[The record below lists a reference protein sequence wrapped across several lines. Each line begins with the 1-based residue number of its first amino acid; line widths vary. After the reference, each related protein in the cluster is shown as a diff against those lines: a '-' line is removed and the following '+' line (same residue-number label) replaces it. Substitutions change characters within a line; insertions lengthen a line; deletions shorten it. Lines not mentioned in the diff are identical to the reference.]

1 MTSMFGTIA
10 AGQVSSWPFLS
21 ERESNPTATAFI
33 LCDAQYRGV
42 LLRWSFNTEPHRM
55 EYKAQTCGPAGFGGE
70 GGSYQS
76 NVDIV

>member
-1 MTSMFGTIA
+1 MTSMFGAIA

-33 LCDAQYRGV
+33 LCDAQCRGV

-55 EYKAQTCGPAGFGGE
+55 EYKAKHAAPLTLGQKGARTKAML
-70 GGSYQS
+70 
-76 NVDIV
+76 I